1 MLSELI
7 KPLAD
12 FEFGLRVKI
21 KSPIKTPNEIL
32 YDILLTLEGK
42 KRQPKVYLEQYRVEF
57 PIKTSYVKEEVI
69 K

>member
-1 MLSELI
+1 VIQVLSELI

-42 KRQPKVYLEQYRVEF
+42 KRQPKVYLEQYRAEF
-57 PIKTSYVKEEVI
+57 PAKVNY
-69 K
+69 